1 MSDTTLLVILVVPM
15 VLALAF
21 GVWAGLGYPGKHDR
35 YATTGKAPR
44 EIPVNQLLTRMSR
57 RTDRDEDDDTA
68 EPDEEETGK
77 RTRPI
82 RLERKSHWR
91 GPGRR

>member
-1 MSDTTLLVILVVPM
+1 M

-35 YATTGKAPR
+35 YAATGKAPR
-44 EIPVNQLLTRMSR
+44 EVPVNQLLTRVRR
-57 RTDRDEDDDTA
+57 RTERDGDDQA
-68 EPDEEETGK
+68 EESEEAAAT
-77 RTRPI
+77 RTRRI
-82 RLERKSHWR
+82 QLERKSHWR

>member
-1 MSDTTLLVILVVPM
+1 MSDTTLLVILVIPM

-35 YATTGKAPR
+35 YAKTGKAPR
-44 EIPVNQLLTRMSR
+44 EVPINQLLTRVR
-57 RTDRDEDDDTA
+57 RSTERGADDEA
-68 EPDEEETGK
+68 EEPDETAAAA
-77 RTRPI
+77 RTRRI
-82 RLERKSHWR
+82 QLERKSHWR

>member
-1 MSDTTLLVILVVPM
+1 MSDTTLLVILVIPM

-21 GVWAGLGYPGKHDR
+21 GVWAGLGYPGKQDK

-44 EIPVNQLLTRMSR
+44 EVPVNQLLTRMRR
-57 RTDRDEDDDTA
+57 RTERDADDEA
-68 EPDEEETGK
+68 QEPDEAASAA
-77 RTRPI
+77 RTRRI
-82 RLERKSHWR
+82 QLERKSHWR